1 MKPTDDAGI
10 GASLAER
17 LAFEQLLADLSAT
30 FANVPADR
38 VVAEI
43 EGGLGRLNGFLG
55 FDRSTFWEFA
65 DNGDRIALCSVAVGG
80 VEAVARGPSAMRMD
94 WLFDQVRAGRTVV
107 LRSLPDDLPAE
118 EVDLREYV
126 ARIGIRSQ
134 LSIPLRVGGRIIGA
148 IGFGAF
154 HDTRPWPEELIAR
167 LKVVGEVFVQAL
179 ARSRA
184 DAELATAH
192 EEIKRLNARLQAE
205 NVYLRQATHGGS
217 RERLASRS
225 PAFKVVIE
233 EIDRVAPTNATVLLL
248 GETGTGKELLAE
260 AIHGASARGK
270 RALVKVNCAALPAT
284 LIESELFG
292 REKGAYTG
300 ALARQMG
307 RFEIADGSTIFL
319 DEVGELPLE
328 LQPKLLRV
336 LQDGREVAYTSA
348 AVAATSVSAAAAA
361 SASAAAAAKAA
372 APSPPPPAPAA
383 GPVPIGTVVQAL
395 PPGCVPA
402 PIRGV
407 EYQDCGGTFYRA
419 AFQGNNLVYVAS
431 QP

>member
-1 MKPTDDAGI
+1 M
-10 GASLAER
+10 
-17 LAFEQLLADLSAT
+17 
-30 FANVPADR
+30 
-38 VVAEI
+38 
-43 EGGLGRLNGFLG
+43 
-55 FDRSTFWEFA
+55 
-65 DNGDRIALCSVAVGG
+65 
-80 VEAVARGPSAMRMD
+80 ARGPSAMRMD

>member
-1 MKPTDDAGI
+1 MGLAG
-10 GASLAER
+10 
-17 LAFEQLLADLSAT
+17 
-30 FANVPADR
+30 
-38 VVAEI
+38 
-43 EGGLGRLNGFLG
+43 
-55 FDRSTFWEFA
+55 
-65 DNGDRIALCSVAVGG
+65 
-80 VEAVARGPSAMRMD
+80 
-94 WLFDQVRAGRTVV
+94 FDQVRAGRTVV

-233 EIDRVAPTNATVLLL
+233 EIDQVAPTNATVLLL

-260 AIHGASARGK
+260 AIHGASARRK
-270 RALVKVNCAALPAT
+270 RALVKVNCAAIPAT

-300 ALARQMG
+300 ALAAPDRPL
-307 RFEIADGSTIFL
+307 RARRRVDA
-319 DEVGELPLE
+319 LPRRDRR
-328 LQPKLLRV
+328 P
-336 LQDGREVAYTSA
+336 A
-348 AVAATSVSAAAAA
+348 ARRAGQ
-361 SASAAAAAKAA
+361 
-372 APSPPPPAPAA
+372 APARA
-383 GPVPIGTVVQAL
+383 
-395 PPGCVPA
+395 PGRPA
-402 PIRGV
+402 RSR
-407 EYQDCGGTFYRA
+407 TRA
-419 AFQGNNLVYVAS
+419 RRSRQRA
-431 QP
+431 